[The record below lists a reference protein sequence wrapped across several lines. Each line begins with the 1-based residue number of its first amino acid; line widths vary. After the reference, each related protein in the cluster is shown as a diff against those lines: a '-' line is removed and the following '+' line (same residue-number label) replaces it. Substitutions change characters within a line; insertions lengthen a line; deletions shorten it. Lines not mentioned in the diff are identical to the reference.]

1 MNSKTTAILF
11 IEFQNEFVRPGGQ
24 CFNLVRDEMSRQ
36 HTLAHAVKL
45 MEIAR
50 KKQILCVQIPFI
62 SQGDFIERHNVR
74 GLVADLHR
82 QGMFKRGSWGGDQ
95 IEEMRPKAQFDDVMI
110 HGKCALSGF
119 SHTQLEQILRQ
130 RGIRHVIVC
139 GFLTNLCVEGTARSA
154 YDRGFTVTIARDA
167 TAATSREHQDYVEN
181 VIAPLI
187 GEAMTVDEIEAKL
200 D

>member
-24 CFNLVRDEMSRQ
+24 CFNLVREEMARQ
-36 HTLAHAVKL
+36 HTLPHTIKL

-50 KKQILCVQIPFI
+50 KKGILCVQIPFI
-62 SQGDFIERHNVR
+62 SQGDFIERHGVR

-82 QGMFKRGSWGGDQ
+82 QGMFRLGTWGGGL
-95 IEEMRPKAQFDDVMI
+95 IEEMRIKDQFGDVLI
-110 HGKCALSGF
+110 QGKCALSGF
-119 SHTQLEQILRQ
+119 SHTQLEQVLRD

-154 YDRGFTVTIARDA
+154 YDRGFAVTIARDA
-167 TAATSREHQDYVEN
+167 TAATCREHQEYVEN

-187 GEAMTVDEIEAKL
+187 GEALTVDEIEKKL